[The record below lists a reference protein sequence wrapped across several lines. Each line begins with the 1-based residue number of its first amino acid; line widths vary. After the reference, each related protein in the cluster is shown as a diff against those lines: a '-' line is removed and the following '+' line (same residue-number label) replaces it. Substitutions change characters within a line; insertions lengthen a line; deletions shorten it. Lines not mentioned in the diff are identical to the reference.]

1 MRIWLQLALEM
12 KEATEY
18 ADNAPYPKPED
29 TLTHVYADSE
39 EGDGNHGYDGIY

>member
-39 EGDGNHGYDGIY
+39 EGGR